1 MPKRELNRF
10 PVSMPLPFLK
20 RQEYKSVIRLER
32 DPVYVRKIP
41 RTFTLEDPK
50 DSPDDP
56 RTIVKLRDSVKMTP
70 RVKPQEPFQGTGNAR
85 ETPQPAVTDSFAVSE
100 PESYSWSQHYD
111 YPPPVSQSNSTE
123 LTYQKN
129 QGRQSLWQWSLL
141 WLSILSLVGGAVASG
156 LLLLTK
162 LPPPINC
169 QQISLLSPD
178 GDRFHCAQLAADS
191 GEAKDLVAAITLV
204 KSWPKEHSLYP
215 EAQRMMT
222 EWSGAI
228 LQQGQKQINQ
238 GNQSEAVAIA
248 SQIPV
253 TSPLYPEAQAAIASW
268 QQEWQRSQE
277 TLGKFKDALK
287 GQNWRQAFLLL
298 NQLSR
303 LNPDYWNLSRTDAL
317 VRQVSTEREA
327 WEQLEEAR
335 TLAQSNRLP
344 KLEEAIQKASKIN
357 PNSYIKAQAQ
367 VELSLWSR
375 TLLRIS
381 AIELEQG
388 NFAQAI
394 NIAQRIPIN
403 TSLYQ
408 EAQDWIRL
416 SRASEAAQA
425 DNILGLIDA
434 LAGVRQINPKS
445 PVYPTALTQGTLW
458 ESKLQDQT
466 KLQFAQILSKFEQ
479 KVGHQVA
486 IEQAALV
493 ELGSPQR
500 LLAQTLIAQWRQEI
514 WQIEDQ
520 QKLLRAQQLA
530 TGGTIEE
537 LRAAVAQASKIKQG
551 RPLHSEAQKVIAQW
565 HWQIKTLEDQPILDL
580 AKTFAQRLD
589 LVRAISTA
597 RQIRPGSAV
606 YAEAQKVL
614 AGWVTQLQIAEDS
627 PILDAAVAL
636 ADQGRLDAAIA
647 IAGKISAERVLY
659 EQAQKLKNTWID
671 QKVNGEL
678 RTE

>member
-1 MPKRELNRF
+1 
-10 PVSMPLPFLK
+10 MPLPFLK
-20 RQEYKSVIRLER
+20 RQEDKSVIRLAR
-32 DPVYVRKIP
+32 DPVYVRKLP
-41 RTFTLEDPK
+41 QALTLEDPK
-50 DSPDDP
+50 GSPDDP
-56 RTIVKLRDSVKMTP
+56 STRVKFRDSVKVNP
-70 RVKPQEPFQGTGNAR
+70 RVRQEPFQGTVNPR
-85 ETPQPAVTDSFAVSE
+85 EFPQPAVTDSFTVSE
-100 PESYSWSQHYD
+100 SESYGLSHQNR
-111 YPPPVSQSNSTE
+111 YPPPVLQSTSVD
-123 LTYQKN
+123 LTYPKKRGGQ
-129 QGRQSLWQWSLL
+129 RLWQWSLL

-162 LPPPINC
+162 LPPPIDC

-178 GDRFHCAQLAADS
+178 GERFHCAQLAAES
-191 GEAKDLVAAITLV
+191 GEAKDLVAAMTLV
-204 KSWPKEHSLYP
+204 ESWPQEHSLYS
-215 EAQRMMT
+215 EAQRMMS
-222 EWSGAI
+222 EWSRAI
-228 LQQGQKQINQ
+228 LQQGQEQINR
-238 GNQSEAVAIA
+238 GKQSEAVAIA

-253 TSPLYPEAQAAIASW
+253 TSPLYPEAQAKIASW
-268 QQEWQRSQE
+268 QQEWRRSQE

-335 TLAQSNRLP
+335 DLAHSNRLP

-388 NFAQAI
+388 NFALAI

-416 SRASEAAQA
+416 SRASEAAKK

-445 PVYPTALTQGTLW
+445 PVYPTASTQAALW

-479 KVGHQVA
+479 RIGHQVA

-493 ELGSPQR
+493 EPGSPQR
-500 LLAQTLIAQWRQEI
+500 LLAQTLIAQWRQEL

-520 QKLLRAQQLA
+520 QKLLSAQKLA
-530 TGGTIEE
+530 ARGTIEE
-537 LRAAVAQASKIKQG
+537 LKAAVAQASKIKPG
-551 RPLHSEAQKVIAQW
+551 RPLHPEAQKVIAQW
-565 HWQIKTLEDQPILDL
+565 HWQIKTLEDRPILDL

-589 LVRAISTA
+589 LVKAISTA

-614 AGWVTQLQIAEDS
+614 AGWVTQMQIAEDS

-636 ADQGRLDAAIA
+636 AAQGRLDAAIA
-647 IAGKISAERVLY
+647 TTEKISAERVLY
-659 EQAQKLKNTWID
+659 EQAQTLKNAWIA
-671 QKVNGEL
+671 QKGEL
-678 RTE
+678 RIEN